1 MGEGLNHRHPNNG
14 KRFTDTTKR
23 LRPDQ
28 SLQSLPARITTSKS
42 QSPSCH
48 KQTIVR
54 SSIATVPADL
64 IEAETLN
71 LLGIEVIDLQDYT
84 DYVIPHGDDRYQ
96 IWLGNEFS
104 GLVWTW
110 VNQFITPFRAYNTLT
125 GSRSKE

>member
-1 MGEGLNHRHPNNG
+1 MP
-14 KRFTDTTKR
+14 
-23 LRPDQ
+23 
-28 SLQSLPARITTSKS
+28 
-42 QSPSCH
+42 
-48 KQTIVR
+48 QTIDR
-54 SSIATVPADL
+54 PTIAPIPADL

-110 VNQFITPFRAYNTLT
+110 VNQFITPFRAYNTLFEAVCSFFDPIDVAEAKALVAQT
-125 GSRSKE
+125 LQERFDTIPVYF